1 MLKYTIVKGLK
12 TEDKKKKKKKKKLK
26 VTRELMHY
34 LQGNI
39 NLTEQQSFCQGSG
52 WESLSWR
59 SG

>member
-12 TEDKKKKKKKKKLK
+12 TEDKKKKKKKKLK
-26 VTRELMHY
+26 IKKKIMHY

-39 NLTEQQSFCQGSG
+39 NLTEQQSSCQGSG